1 MADIR
6 SLHEAVAELIHD
18 GDTVALEGFTH
29 LIPFA
34 AAHEIIRQG
43 RTGLTLARMTPDLV
57 YDQLIGAGVA
67 AKLVFSWGGN
77 PGVGSLHRFRDAV
90 ENGWP
95 GPLRTDEHSHAGMA
109 NRYAAGAAG
118 LPFAV
123 LRGYR
128 GSDLPSRTRTVAT
141 VTCPFTGEEL
151 AAVAALN
158 PDVTVIHAQQA
169 DRAGNV
175 QLWGL
180 TGVQKEAAL
189 AARRVLVTV
198 EELVDTLEPRPG
210 GVVLPTWVVDAVAV
224 VPGGAHPSYAA
235 GYSVRDN
242 AFYRRWDAISRD
254 RAAFG
259 RWLEG
264 IRGGATTSPATTVPT
279 AVPGAPPASAPQP
292 AVTPAPAPAPASAPQ
307 PAAPPV
313 PAPAPAPAPPCTA
326 DELMEVNAARALA
339 GARTCFVGIGLPST
353 AANLARRTVDPDLV
367 LIYESGA
374 LGSKP
379 TRLPLSIGDGELAD
393 TADAVVSVPEMFNY
407 WLQGGRIDVGF
418 LGAAQVDRFANIN
431 TTVVDR
437 GPGKP
442 EGRLPGAGGAPE
454 IAANCGQ
461 VLMVLRHS
469 RRNFV
474 GSLDFVTT
482 LGHGSG
488 PRDRAALGLPGAG
501 PTAVITDLGVLRPD
515 PGTAEL
521 VLTDLHP
528 GVTVEQ
534 VRAATGWDLKEAAR
548 IGVTDPPTAAELAA
562 LRALKAAT
570 PQGTPAS
577 GTPEAAGARKDTA
590 TR

>member
-6 SLHEAVAELIHD
+6 SLHDAVAELIHD

-43 RTGLTLARMTPDLV
+43 IKGLTLARMTPDVV

-95 GPLRTDEHSHAGMA
+95 APLEIDEHSHAGMA
-109 NRYAAGAAG
+109 NRYAAGAAR

-128 GSDLPSRTRTVAT
+128 GSDIPARTPTVST
-141 VTCPFTGEEL
+141 VVCPFTGEEL

-169 DRAGNV
+169 DKAGNV

-180 TGVQKEAAL
+180 TGIQKEAAL

-198 EELVDTLEPRPG
+198 EEVVDTLEPRPG

-242 AFYRRWDAISRD
+242 AFYREWDGIARD

-259 RWLEG
+259 RWLGECVRVEPG
-264 IRGGATTSPATTVPT
+264 ESGELGGAEKSGETTPA
-279 AVPGAPPASAPQP
+279 AAPDSTPEATPEAGPESAPQC
-292 AVTPAPAPAPASAPQ
+292 TP
-307 PAAPPV
+307 
-313 PAPAPAPAPPCTA
+313 

-353 AANLARRTVDPDLV
+353 AANLARRTVNPDLV
-367 LIYESGA
+367 LVYESGTI
-374 LGSKP
+374 GSKP

-393 TADAVVSVPEMFNY
+393 TADSVVSVPEMFNY

-431 TTVVDR
+431 TTVVRR
-437 GPGKP
+437 GPDRP

-474 GSLDFVTT
+474 GTLDFVTT

-488 PRDRAALGLPGAG
+488 PRDRMALGLPGAG

-515 PGTAEL
+515 PLTAEL
-521 VLTDLHP
+521 VLTELHP
-528 GVTVEQ
+528 GVTVQQ
-534 VRAATGWDLKEAAR
+534 VREATGWDLKEADR
-548 IGVTDPPTAAELAA
+548 IGVTAPPTAAELAA
-562 LRALKAAT
+562 LRALKAAPHT
-570 PQGTPAS
+570 SPGTPAHDTS
-577 GTPEAAGARKDTA
+577 TAPTAAELAARRSRKDA
-590 TR
+590 